1 MMLPIMEFSGNQS
14 WGYNTNFYMAPDKA
28 YGSPADYKD
37 FVEECHRLGMAVVLD
52 IVFNQSDGIH
62 PWYMMYPKESN
73 PFYNAVA
80 PHQWSVL
87 NDWNQNNPLVQQQW
101 TDALRYWMEAYN
113 VDGYRFDLVKGLGDN
128 ESYAA
133 AGGTD
138 QYNQSRIDRMIRL
151 HGVIKS
157 VKPNGIH
164 INELLGGAR
173 EETALA
179 EDGQLQWANINNAS
193 CQFTMGWDNGDM
205 NLYRFLSS
213 RDSRPWGSTVAYAE
227 SHDEERMA
235 FKNAA
240 YGVDG
245 VKLPEES
252 DLTITENSLL
262 RLGQLAVQMLLTPG
276 PKMVWQFGELGNGQ
290 TTKDADGGNDT
301 GNKIVCWNYL
311 DDPGRVYLRDTYAS
325 IINLRMEHPSL
336 FARDATFEASSLAS
350 KFSNPRQITLTA
362 GNKQVVAFINPAIN
376 GAPVEVAVDARI
388 LNENNAALVRASQ
401 GFSPGLYRNAQGK
414 LAVKVPANGFAV
426 FAANLG
432 SGVDAPVLEPE
443 GARAYGADGRIVIVG
458 DYTTAAVYDLS
469 GRAMP
474 SMEVP
479 AGLYLVV
486 IDGKATK
493 VAVR

>member
-1 MMLPIMEFSGNQS
+1 M
-14 WGYNTNFYMAPDKA
+14 
-28 YGSPADYKD
+28 
-37 FVEECHRLGMAVVLD
+37 
-52 IVFNQSDGIH
+52 
-62 PWYMMYPKESN
+62 
-73 PFYNAVA
+73 
-80 PHQWSVL
+80 
-87 NDWNQNNPLVQQQW
+87 
-101 TDALRYWMEAYN
+101 
-113 VDGYRFDLVKGLGDN
+113 
-128 ESYAA
+128 
-133 AGGTD
+133 
-138 QYNQSRIDRMIRL
+138 
-151 HGVIKS
+151 
-157 VKPNGIH
+157 
-164 INELLGGAR
+164 
-173 EETALA
+173 
-179 EDGQLQWANINNAS
+179 
-193 CQFTMGWDNGDM
+193 
-205 NLYRFLSS
+205 
-213 RDSRPWGSTVAYAE
+213 
-227 SHDEERMA
+227 
-235 FKNAA
+235 
-240 YGVDG
+240 
-245 VKLPEES
+245 
-252 DLTITENSLL
+252 
-262 RLGQLAVQMLLTPG
+262 
-276 PKMVWQFGELGNGQ
+276 
-290 TTKDADGGNDT
+290 
-301 GNKIVCWNYL
+301 CWNYL
-311 DDPGRVYLRDTYAS
+311 DDPSRVYLRDTYAS

-443 GARAYGADGRIVIVG
+443 GARVYGADGRIVIVG